1 MLPVVFDGEVVEK
14 DLDDLSA
21 AGTGGPASDPTIT
34 IQIDVVWHARDVV
47 VEGNTSLRVEDVLEG
62 EAAVVNKPLGL
73 VEGGVEL
80 GDAHNLDAEVLE
92 LALVESLDS
101 GQLPLAVGSPVRPED
116 DEGRG
121 TDGVGDLE
129 VVARHGGH
137 GEVWGV
143 HTLAGRYGGLT

>member
-1 MLPVVFDGEVVEK
+1 ML
-14 DLDDLSA
+14 
-21 AGTGGPASDPTIT
+21 
-34 IQIDVVWHARDVV
+34 
-47 VEGNTSLRVEDVLEG
+47 VEGNTSLRVENVLEG
-62 EAAVVNKPLGL
+62 EAAVVNKTLGL

-92 LALVESLDS
+92 LAFVESLDS

-129 VVARHGGH
+129 VVARHGGR

-143 HTLAGRYGGLT
+143 HALAGRYGGLM